1 MSVGFSLDVRWMF
14 VGCSLDARWM
24 FVGCSLDV
32 RWVFVGLSLASR
44 WIVIECLPAKPVL
57 VLDGDRPPARGRPWQ
72 RTFRR
77 ADGGACKIKKRLSLL
92 RPNACLNVSL
102 TRENWVSGGGAC
114 KIKKL
119 TQHP

>member
-1 MSVGFSLDVRWMF
+1 MANVMGIGAGLVGSKNEDVEI
-14 VGCSLDARWM
+14 S
-24 FVGCSLDV
+24 
-32 RWVFVGLSLASR
+32 
-44 WIVIECLPAKPVL
+44 LPAKPVL
-57 VLDGDRPPARGRPWQ
+57 DLNGEAPARPPARGRPWQ

-114 KIKKL
+114 QIKKL